1 MSAEP
6 INEATD
12 AELDA
17 KMLRELRDYA
27 GGMTRIGSRSRS
39 LTPEE
44 LDLLLR
50 IADERDALRRAF
62 CEEPEAPNPYAA
74 TPDGVSTK
82 YLVLSCHYCGHAT
95 HGAGFL
101 CHDSKTCAC
110 RGGL

>member
-6 INEATD
+6 VNEATD
-12 AELDA
+12 TELDA
-17 KMLRELRDYA
+17 KMLREIRDYA
-27 GGMTRIGSRSRS
+27 QSSMTRFSSAMRA
-39 LTPEE
+39 LTPAE

-62 CEEPEAPNPYAA
+62 CEEPEKPSP
-74 TPDGVSTK
+74 

-101 CHDSKTCAC
+101 CHDDNHCTC

>member
-17 KMLRELRDYA
+17 KMLREIRDY
-27 GGMTRIGSRSRS
+27 GLVGSRHRAA
-39 LTPEE
+39 TITWIEF
-44 LDLLLR
+44 DLLLR

-62 CEEPEAPNPYAA
+62 CEEPEAPNPY
-74 TPDGVSTK
+74 
-82 YLVLSCHYCGHAT
+82 LILSCHYCGHAT

>member
-6 INEATD
+6 IREATD

-17 KMLRELRDYA
+17 KMLRDLRGWRERYPS
-27 GGMTRIGSRSRS
+27 TLKGSVP
-39 LTPEE
+39 LTVEE

-62 CEEPEAPNPYAA
+62 CEEPEKPNPYLVTRCYHCFHA
-74 TPDGVSTK
+74 PHGV
-82 YLVLSCHYCGHAT
+82 
-95 HGAGFL
+95 GFL
-101 CHDSKTCAC
+101 CHSDKLCTC